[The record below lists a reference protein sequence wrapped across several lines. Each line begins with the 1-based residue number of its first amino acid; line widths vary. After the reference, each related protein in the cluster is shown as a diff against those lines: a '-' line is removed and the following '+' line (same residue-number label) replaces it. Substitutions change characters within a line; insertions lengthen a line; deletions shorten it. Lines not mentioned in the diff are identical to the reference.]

1 MMQLKITI
9 KSELLLTLIEV
20 TKSIPKNTCPNSS
33 SMIFINLS
41 YSYGLIKDCSAIN
54 EQINTLQTFFCTII
68 YFEYYLFALL
78 AK

>member
-33 SMIFINLS
+33 SM
-41 YSYGLIKDCSAIN
+41 
-54 EQINTLQTFFCTII
+54 
-68 YFEYYLFALL
+68 
-78 AK
+78 